1 MYSRMQGHMLHHIRT
16 NRNSMFRTATDKV
29 RAKLDTICNDLHSEL
44 DNRIKQSIEEITFD
58 FESGI
63 IGTNRAQ
70 ASKAA
75 RLEVYEILT
84 KTDAL
89 FASSE
94 DDDAD
99 VKPIKIKGDNDA
111 NVQPIE
117 IKEDD

>member
-1 MYSRMQGHMLHHIRT
+1 MYSRMQGHMLRHIRI
-16 NRNSMFRTATDKV
+16 NQDSMFRTATDKV
-29 RAKLDTICNDLHSEL
+29 RTKLDAICNDLHSEL

-84 KTDAL
+84 KIDAL

-94 DDDAD
+94 NDDAE
-99 VKPIKIKGDNDA
+99 VKLT
-111 NVQPIE
+111 E
-117 IKEDD
+117 IKEDDDANVKPIMIKEDD